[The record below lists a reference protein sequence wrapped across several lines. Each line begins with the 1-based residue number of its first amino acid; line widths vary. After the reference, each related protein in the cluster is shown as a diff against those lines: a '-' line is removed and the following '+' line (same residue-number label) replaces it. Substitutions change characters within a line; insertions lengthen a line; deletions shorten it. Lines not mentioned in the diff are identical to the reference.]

1 MSDHRKIDPRRIE
14 ILDEAVVEVLRR
26 KTPAERVALGLE
38 AERTMRLMLEM
49 HLRSEHPDWNDEQIA
64 QEIAR
69 RRRLGST

>member
-38 AERTMRLMLEM
+38 AERTMRLMLKT